1 MPCKFVAELLDV
13 MRCGRPSGLKGGRP
27 VKDSS
32 MLLPVKD
39 SSMVAALSCERL
51 QCTAGELERGAGE
64 LVFACLEESS
74 SIVRVV

>member
-1 MPCKFVAELLDV
+1 

-39 SSMVAALSCERL
+39 SSMLASRVSIASQDCNALL
-51 QCTAGELERGAGE
+51 QDSL
-64 LVFACLEESS
+64 
-74 SIVRVV
+74 